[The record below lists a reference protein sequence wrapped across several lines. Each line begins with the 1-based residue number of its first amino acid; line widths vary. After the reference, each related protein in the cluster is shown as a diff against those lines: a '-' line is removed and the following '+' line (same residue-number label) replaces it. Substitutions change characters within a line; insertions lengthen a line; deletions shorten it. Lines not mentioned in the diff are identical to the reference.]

1 MMKSWI
7 MESESGEYKWVS
19 YRKYDGKIQGE
30 GVRKVEIEIWRD
42 QCQHQHVS
50 TFKCTHGASGGL
62 SGFYQPGEQSIVIIQ
77 EATLDRIVKSQ
88 N

>member
-1 MMKSWI
+1 
-7 MESESGEYKWVS
+7 MESESGEYKWIS
-19 YRKYDGKIQGE
+19 YRKYDGKIQG
-30 GVRKVEIEIWRD
+30 EIWRD